1 MPPSLALGL
10 GFICALVLLRLD
22 TPSGRRRVSA
32 ALWIPTL
39 WLLIVGSRPVS
50 QWFGPGNS
58 VSQADLSPAEAYSEG
73 SPLDRNIFLILIIA
87 GLIALIRR
95 RIKVWE
101 LMRQNPWLLLF
112 VAFAALSISWSEFP
126 MVAFK
131 RWIKLAGNIVMG
143 TLIATELHST
153 EAFRTVLAR
162 CTYILVPLSVV
173 LIKYFPDFGRKFNPF
188 TGSMQLTG
196 VGSHKNELGAL
207 CVVVGLFLV
216 WGWTMV
222 REEESAAER
231 RWRLLAHAVCGVMVV
246 WLLIQADGATSTV
259 TAIVGA
265 AMLLILNRWRGRQMR
280 WLTPVVTGFIAVMA
294 LVYFSG
300 FIETLILA
308 LGEDLT
314 LTGRT
319 ELWAEVLAAKTNP
332 LLGTGFESFWL
343 GSVAEELW
351 LKYWWHPNQAHN
363 GFIETYLN
371 LGMIGLTL
379 LLGYI
384 VQLYSASVT
393 KMRTTEFDRG
403 RFAFTFLVIVI
414 LFNMTEAYFHGLS
427 LVWVMLLLCSLTY
440 PAQAAETQPQPVT
453 VARSL
458 ARHRFRRTPAPT
470 GTTVPAVR
478 GRSAVGAFSRRRVTT
493 R

>member
-1 MPPSLALGL
+1 
-10 GFICALVLLRLD
+10 
-22 TPSGRRRVSA
+22 
-32 ALWIPTL
+32 
-39 WLLIVGSRPVS
+39 
-50 QWFGPGNS
+50 
-58 VSQADLSPAEAYSEG
+58 
-73 SPLDRNIFLILIIA
+73 
-87 GLIALIRR
+87 
-95 RIKVWE
+95 
-101 LMRQNPWLLLF
+101 
-112 VAFAALSISWSEFP
+112 
-126 MVAFK
+126 
-131 RWIKLAGNIVMG
+131 
-143 TLIATELHST
+143 
-153 EAFRTVLAR
+153 
-162 CTYILVPLSVV
+162 V

-222 REEESAAER
+222 REDETAPER
-231 RWRLLAHAVCGVMVV
+231 RWRLIAHAVCGGMVV
-246 WLLIQADGATSTV
+246 WLLIQADSATSTV
-259 TAIVGA
+259 TAAVGA
-265 AMLLILNRWRGRQMR
+265 AMLLILNRWRGSHMR
-280 WLTPVVTGFIAVMA
+280 WLTPSVVAFLAVMA

-319 ELWAEVLAAKTNP
+319 DLWAEVLAAKTNP

-343 GSVAEELW
+343 GSVAEDLW
-351 LKYWWHPNQAHN
+351 RKYWWHPNQAHN

-371 LGMIGLTL
+371 LGLVGLTL
-379 LLGYI
+379 LLGFIGQVYTTA
-384 VQLYSASVT
+384 VA
-393 KMRTTEFDRG
+393 KMRSSDFDRG

-440 PAQAAETQPQPVT
+440 TAQATETQPLP
-453 VARSL
+453 VARPL
-458 ARHRFRRTPAPT
+458 VNPRFRRSPAST
-470 GTTVPAVR
+470 VR
-478 GRSAVGAFSRRRVTT
+478 GRNAVGAYTSRRRVST